1 VTLKGATAVVPSATS
16 ADEAFARV
24 LAARAMRPFAA
35 EIQSFVKGLSDA
47 ILRSPGLRA
56 FPETIAFGYWIR
68 GARLQQMEAAFG
80 DMKTT
85 GMMTPRGV
93 AFHIAPANVDTI
105 FLYSLVISL
114 LVGNRNVVR
123 ISSRESAQVG
133 ELVKLLQT
141 LIARPEHAAMAD
153 RLLIVRYDHS
163 DAVTRQFTQGSD
175 IRVVWGGDQTVN
187 AIRSIP
193 MPPHGVELT
202 FADKVSLAVLD
213 ARAYLDGPEPA
224 QLARMF
230 FNDAYWFG
238 QMACSSPRLVAWRGG
253 KEEVDL
259 ASERFWSALETHLDA
274 EETDLSTMDF
284 MNKLVA
290 EQTYAALAKGSIR
303 RGAGNL
309 ANVVRV
315 DAIGDLSMEDHCGGG
330 LFLECRIA
338 NLAEL
343 APMITPRHQT
353 VTSFGVSRAEWEEF
367 LDKER
372 PHGIDRIVPLGEAL
386 NFASVWDGQDLFRA
400 FCREITIGS

>member
-1 VTLKGATAVVPSATS
+1 
-16 ADEAFARV
+16 
-24 LAARAMRPFAA
+24 MRPFAT
-35 EIQSFVKGLSDA
+35 EIQAFVKGLSDA
-47 ILRSPGLRA
+47 ILRSGSLRA
-56 FPETIAFGYWIR
+56 FPETVAFGYWIR
-68 GARLQQMEAAFG
+68 GARLRQMEAAFAE
-80 DMKTT
+80 MRTT

-123 ISSRESAQVG
+123 ISSRESTQVG

-141 LIARPEHAAMAD
+141 LLALPEHAAVAD

-163 DAVTRQFTQGSD
+163 DTVTRHFTQVSD
-175 IRVVWGGDQTVN
+175 IRVVWGGDQTVK
-187 AIRSIP
+187 AIRAIP

-213 ARAYLDGPEPA
+213 AQAYLGHPEPREV
-224 QLARMF
+224 ARLF

-253 KEEVDL
+253 EDQVAL
-259 ASERFWSALETHLDA
+259 ASTRFWSALEAYLA
-274 EETDLSTMDF
+274 GENTDLSTMDF

-303 RGAGNL
+303 RGTGNL
-309 ANVVRV
+309 VNVVRV
-315 DAIGDLSMEDHCGGG
+315 DEIDHLSMEDHCGGG
-330 LFLECRIA
+330 LFLECRLTK
-338 NLAEL
+338 LAEL
-343 APMITPRHQT
+343 GSMITPRHQT
-353 VTSFGVSRAEWEEF
+353 VTSFGVSGAEWREF
-367 LDKER
+367 IDSER

-400 FCREITIGS
+400 FCREITIDS